1 MSFTQ
6 KPSARKKNETKC
18 TSNRQSKSSGKR
30 GARAHVTTH
39 TVDQRTET
47 ISVRGDAQNWHSEC
61 VRAESHGRTHSKI
74 LLGQVQA
81 PSNTWVRGHA
91 RMVGVG
97 AVLENS
103 KGRVLAGGDK
113 HKKNCICTQR
123 NVSSWRNG
131 VRVPST
137 NCFIPSRDQNEWLGT
152 RQSDSLRK

>member
-1 MSFTQ
+1 MGTDRR
-6 KPSARKKNETKC
+6 PMLRL
-18 TSNRQSKSSGKR
+18 
-30 GARAHVTTH
+30 
-39 TVDQRTET
+39 
-47 ISVRGDAQNWHSEC
+47 
-61 VRAESHGRTHSKI
+61 I

-81 PSNTWVRGHA
+81 PTNTWVRGHA

-103 KGRVLAGGDK
+103 KRGVLAGGDK
-113 HKKNCICTQR
+113 RKKNCICTQR

-137 NCFIPSRDQNEWLGT
+137 NCFIPSRDQNEWLGS